1 MPPLIPRRS
10 STDRNS
16 KIIKSSTDSAGKQK
30 FIICSA
36 KKKLTDS
43 LTSPVLKD
51 MRNGVFNY
59 YYDTKSDISE
69 LKSFLKTE
77 KGEVKKSPL

>member
-1 MPPLIPRRS
+1 
-10 STDRNS
+10 
-16 KIIKSSTDSAGKQK
+16 
-30 FIICSA
+30 
-36 KKKLTDS
+36 
-43 LTSPVLKD
+43 

-77 KGEVKKSPL
+77 KGEVKKSPPQKKKKQE